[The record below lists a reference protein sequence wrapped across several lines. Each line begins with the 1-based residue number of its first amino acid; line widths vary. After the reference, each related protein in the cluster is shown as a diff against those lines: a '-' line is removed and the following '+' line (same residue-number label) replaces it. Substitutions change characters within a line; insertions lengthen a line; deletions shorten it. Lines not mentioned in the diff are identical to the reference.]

1 MSTTSTEP
9 RPSRIEVSY
18 EPMTK
23 DGNAAWQRRTEAV
36 LGLKLGGRW
45 RGTFYPQQDRCVFQP
60 RPELPDLVRH
70 PGTNLFRE
78 AKTADRVLY
87 YARDEQGQDLGWNLD
102 SSALP
107 HTLIIGPT
115 GGGKTTVLRSLIA
128 SAVCQGISVYGCDP
142 KRVELR
148 PFEGFPGIGGI
159 ASSTGKMAGLIED
172 MKALMDRRYAQIER
186 DPQIKDQLQ
195 PVLFILDEL
204 LILRKALTRLWK
216 NEPDDNGKKRTG
228 TPIWLEYIQ
237 ELLALARTSRIHVVI
252 GVQRPDASLFEEGAR
267 DNLGHRVSLMRLSPE
282 GSKMLWGNATT
293 GIDLPVKR
301 GRAMASPT
309 GGAPV
314 EVQTYW
320 LSEPGVASGED
331 KAILEALRDY
341 AEPQFTGFD
350 WPIDPEDYRLFDP
363 RLNPANQDTDTDKT
377 PVDED
382 RPGESAPIT
391 SQDDVPMSTVGE
403 LETSTVNGIDVDTED
418 VRAESVTVGDRVLM
432 SDGGIGTVTE
442 VDEDPT
448 DDDLVAITV
457 EVDGEPEM
465 LSLSSSDYLDRVLD
479 YGEDDE

>member
-1 MSTTSTEP
+1 M
-9 RPSRIEVSY
+9 
-18 EPMTK
+18 
-23 DGNAAWQRRTEAV
+23 
-36 LGLKLGGRW
+36 
-45 RGTFYPQQDRCVFQP
+45 
-60 RPELPDLVRH
+60 
-70 PGTNLFRE
+70 
-78 AKTADRVLY
+78 
-87 YARDEQGQDLGWNLD
+87 
-102 SSALP
+102 
-107 HTLIIGPT
+107 
-115 GGGKTTVLRSLIA
+115 
-128 SAVCQGISVYGCDP
+128 
-142 KRVELR
+142 
-148 PFEGFPGIGGI
+148 
-159 ASSTGKMAGLIED
+159 
-172 MKALMDRRYAQIER
+172 
-186 DPQIKDQLQ
+186 
-195 PVLFILDEL
+195 
-204 LILRKALTRLWK
+204 
-216 NEPDDNGKKRTG
+216 
-228 TPIWLEYIQ
+228 
-237 ELLALARTSRIHVVI
+237 
-252 GVQRPDASLFEEGAR
+252 
-267 DNLGHRVSLMRLSPE
+267 
-282 GSKMLWGNATT
+282 
-293 GIDLPVKR
+293 
-301 GRAMASPT
+301 
-309 GGAPV
+309 

-432 SDGGIGTVTE
+432 SDGGIGAVTE